1 MLVSA
6 DYCVAKLADFGLARP
21 IPAEGPMTPRV
32 GPRKYRAPEV
42 EEGLPYGVSADMYS
56 FGVMITQ
63 LMDQLKTRSRRRYGE
78 HTLGFLRA
86 LVRRSFAAPARP
98 RGSAVVCKQR

>member
-1 MLVSA
+1 
-6 DYCVAKLADFGLARP
+6 
-21 IPAEGPMTPRV
+21 
-32 GPRKYRAPEV
+32 
-42 EEGLPYGVSADMYS
+42 
-56 FGVMITQ
+56 MITQ